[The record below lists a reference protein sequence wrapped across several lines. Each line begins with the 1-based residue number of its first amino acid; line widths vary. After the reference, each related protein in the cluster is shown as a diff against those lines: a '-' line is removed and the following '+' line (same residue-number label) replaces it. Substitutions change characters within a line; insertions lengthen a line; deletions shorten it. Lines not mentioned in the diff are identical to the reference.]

1 MKTLK
6 AGFARIDVTPQ
17 LGAYVEGYINV
28 RVSDGILDPLLATAV
43 AVSDGDT
50 TAVIISLDALAI
62 CRNAAQLAKDAIHEA
77 TGIDH
82 DAIIIT
88 CTHTHLGPVL
98 FKGSSLWSDDVGG
111 VICKKLGG
119 LVKMAVDDLKP
130 AEMYVNAADTP
141 VDISFIRRYKMKDGS
156 TKTNPNGLSD
166 QIDHPIGD
174 SDRRV
179 GLVYFK
185 RENAPEIALINF
197 QTHADTIGGEKFS
210 ADFPKFVRDTYEGA
224 IENSRCMFINGAEG
238 DTNHFNF
245 VKILPYRP
253 KGYEMAKHMGR
264 TIAGTAIS
272 VRALAQKVE
281 DVPVCAFTKTV
292 EVNYNKDNDPE
303 ALERSIMIDK
313 LYNEGRIAE
322 YTDAENMELVTIVA
336 EARRIINMSNMPD
349 TKELLLSGVSVG
361 GFALIGF
368 PGEPFTEFGLL
379 AKEASK
385 FDMTFVSC
393 CTNSYD
399 GYFLVDAAFDEGGY
413 EARTAQYKAGTA
425 AKLNC
430 GAAEILDHLYD
441 NFKKE

>member
-1 MKTLK
+1 MKELK
-6 AGFARIDVTPQ
+6 AGFARIDITPQ
-17 LGAYVEGYINV
+17 LGVDIVGYMNV
-28 RVSDGILDPLLATAV
+28 RIADGILDPLLATAV

-50 TAVIISLDALAI
+50 TAIIMSLDLIGMCQEGTAMVKDI
-62 CRNAAQLAKDAIHEA
+62 IHKETGVSKDAIY
-77 TGIDH
+77 
-82 DAIIIT
+82 IT
-88 CTHTHLGPVL
+88 CTHTHLGPAVS
-98 FKGSSLWSDDVGG
+98 KGYACWSEDVA
-111 VICKKLGG
+111 VIIYKKLGG
-119 LVKMAVDDLKP
+119 LAKMAIDDLKP
-130 AEMYVNAADTP
+130 AEMFANAANTP

-224 IENSRCMFINGAEG
+224 IENSLCMFINGAEG

-281 DVPVCAFTKTV
+281 GDTICTCNRIVKTEHNKAKNPEDV
-292 EVNYNKDNDPE
+292 
-303 ALERSIMIDK
+303 ERSKMIVK
-313 LYNEGRIAE
+313 LYEEGRIAE
-322 YTDAENMELVTIVA
+322 YTDAEGMELVTILA
-336 EARRIINMSNMPD
+336 EARRIVNMSTETD
-349 TKELLLSGVSVG
+349 IKELHISGLSIGN
-361 GFALIGF
+361 FALIGF
-368 PGEPFTEFGLL
+368 PGEPFTEIGLKT
-379 AKEASK
+379 KEASK

-393 CTNSYD
+393 CTN
-399 GYFLVDAAFDEGGY
+399 GYEGYYPVESAYAEGGY
-413 EARTAQYKAGTA
+413 EAKTSRYKAGIAETLINTA
-425 AKLNC
+425 T
-430 GAAEILDHLYD
+430 EMLDTLY
-441 NFKKE
+441 NEANK

>member
-281 DVPVCAFTKTV
+281 GDTICTCNRIVKTQHNKAKNPEDV
-292 EVNYNKDNDPE
+292 
-303 ALERSIMIDK
+303 ERSKMIVK
-313 LYNEGRIAE
+313 LYEEGRIAE

-336 EARRIINMSNMPD
+336 EARRIISMSKETD
-349 TKELLLSGVSVG
+349 IKELHLSGLSIG
-361 GFALIGF
+361 GFALVGF
-368 PGEPFTEFGLL
+368 PGEPFTQIGTSV
-379 AKEASK
+379 KDASP

-393 CTNSYD
+393 CTNGYE
-399 GYFLVDAAFDEGGY
+399 GYFPVESAFAEGGY
-413 EARTAQYKAGTA
+413 EARTSRYKAGIA
-425 AKLNC
+425 ESLIGN
-430 GAAEILDHLYD
+430 GIEILNTLYG
-441 NFKKE
+441 KSKE